1 MQELIILPQA
11 WSLNELRSLRRSR
24 VVPYSDYER
33 FLPQN
38 EDAVR
43 QRQLQEV
50 DMYDVLI
57 PSIAEPYQT
66 RLIELGKFLDKQIPR
81 NIEGS
86 FDVRK
91 RFLDTSS
98 NLIEGPTNFSQNPYN
113 WYDPSSTLESS
124 TPRTKLPERDPRYI
138 EPLAGGTVTGDEPNK
153 IFISPYTQLLSS
165 SSLLAHE
172 AAHTSQ
178 LGKGSRLPWTPL
190 FTPKFYDE
198 LLKVGEDR
206 KSPYFWKRGFGVDP
220 YETMSYFMGREAELP
235 AGKTL
240 KDDPST
246 APIFAKFPGMYEEY
260 TRSRD
265 KIKSVYKQR

>member
-1 MQELIILPQA
+1 M
-11 WSLNELRSLRRSR
+11 
-24 VVPYSDYER
+24 PYSDYER

-50 DMYDVLI
+50 DMYDVGGLI
-57 PSIAEPYQT
+57 PSISEPYQA
-66 RLIELGKFLDKQIPR
+66 RLAELGKFLDRQIPR

-86 FDVRK
+86 YNVRK
-91 RFLDTSS
+91 RFLDTSA
-98 NLIEGPTNFSQNPYN
+98 NLIEGPTNFSQNPYE
-113 WYDPSSTLESS
+113 WYDPSSTLESN
-124 TPRTKLPERDPRYI
+124 TLRTKLPQRDPRSI
-138 EPLAGGTVTGDEPNK
+138 DPLSEGTVSGDEPNK
-153 IFISPYTQLLSS
+153 IAIGPYIPLTSS

-172 AAHTSQ
+172 ASHTSQ
-178 LGKGSRLPWTPL
+178 MGKGSRLPWSPL
-190 FTPKFYDE
+190 FSMKFEDE
-198 LLKVGEDR
+198 LREVSKDR
-206 KSPYFWKRGFGVDP
+206 KSPYFWKRGFGEDF
-220 YETMSYFMGREAELP
+220 YETMAYFMGREAELP

-246 APIFAKFPGMYEEY
+246 APLFAKFPGMYEEY